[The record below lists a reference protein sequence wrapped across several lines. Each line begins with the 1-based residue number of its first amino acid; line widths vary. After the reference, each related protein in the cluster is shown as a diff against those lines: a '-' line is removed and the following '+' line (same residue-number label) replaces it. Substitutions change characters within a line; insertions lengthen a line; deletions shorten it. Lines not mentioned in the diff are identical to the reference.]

1 MTDTLREWLARNTM
15 CPDPESSPLEC
26 FVDDRAEALGIEA
39 LGLLAEP
46 TPELV
51 EAIEKA
57 AEDTLGL
64 AVSEWAI
71 REVLAA
77 LASALPEMVG
87 RAQSGEG

>member
-1 MTDTLREWLARNTM
+1 MTDTLREWL
-15 CPDPESSPLEC
+15 
-26 FVDDRAEALGIEA
+26 DDHPGLAASEVAVLRRALR
-39 LGLLAEP
+39 LLAEP